1 MPVSISTIKRGYNLK
16 GRHLGREI
24 ALTTLYALDFNSQL
38 IEGEFPKD
46 LPAISEEELEE
57 IDSEAL
63 TFARFLI
70 QGTIENLNEING
82 WIERF
87 SINRP
92 LDKIDLIDRN
102 ILRISVYS
110 LLYLPDIHPNVVITE
125 AVQLSQEYSR
135 EVNYKFINGILD
147 SMVKERDGNVKK

>member
-1 MPVSISTIKRGYNLK
+1 LK

-24 ALTTLYALDFNSQL
+24 ALTTLYALDFNDQL
-38 IEGEFPKD
+38 VQGNIPQE
-46 LPAISEEELEE
+46 LPAISQEELKELDGE
-57 IDSEAL
+57 SL

-70 QGTIENLNEING
+70 QGTIENLEEIDTK
-82 WIERF
+82 ISRY

-110 LLYLPDIHPNVVITE
+110 LLYIQEIHPKIVITE

-147 SMVKERDGNVKK
+147 SMVKDSDGNFKN

>member
-1 MPVSISTIKRGYNLK
+1 MK

-24 ALTTLYALDFNSQL
+24 ALTTLYALDFNDQL
-38 IEGEFPKD
+38 VQGNIPQE
-46 LPAISEEELEE
+46 LPAISQEELKELDGE
-57 IDSEAL
+57 SL

-70 QGTIENLNEING
+70 QGTIENLEEIDTK
-82 WIERF
+82 ISRY

-110 LLYLPDIHPNVVITE
+110 LLYIQEIHPKIVITE

-147 SMVKERDGNVKK
+147 SMVKDSDGNFKN

>member
-1 MPVSISTIKRGYNLK
+1 MKE
-16 GRHLGREI
+16 RHLGREL
-24 ALTTLYALDFNSQL
+24 ALTTLYALDFNEQL

-46 LPAISEEELEE
+46 FPAISEEELQE
-57 IDSEAL
+57 INEEAL
-63 TFARFLI
+63 TFARYLI

-82 WIERF
+82 LIEQF

-110 LLYLPDIHPNVVITE
+110 LLYIPEIHPHIVITE

-147 SMVKERDGNVKK
+147 SMVKERDGNFKK

>member
-1 MPVSISTIKRGYNLK
+1 MK

-24 ALTTLYALDFNSQL
+24 ALTTLYALDFNGQL
-38 IEGEFPKD
+38 VEGEFPKD
-46 LPAISEEELEE
+46 LPAISDEELQE

-63 TFARFLI
+63 TFGRYLI
-70 QGTIENLNEING
+70 QGTIENLDEING

-92 LDKIDLIDRN
+92 LERIDLIDRN
-102 ILRISVYS
+102 ILRISVFQ
-110 LLYLPDIHPNVVITE
+110 LLYLSDIHPNIVITE
-125 AVQLSQEYSR
+125 AVQLSQESSR

-147 SMVKERDGNVKK
+147 SMVKEKDGNIKKQ

>member
-1 MPVSISTIKRGYNLK
+1 MK

-24 ALTTLYALDFNSQL
+24 ALTTLYALDFNDQL
-38 IEGEFPKD
+38 VQGNIPQE
-46 LPAISEEELEE
+46 LPAISQEELKELDEE
-57 IDSEAL
+57 SL

-70 QGTIENLNEING
+70 QGTIENLEEIDTK
-82 WIERF
+82 ISRY

-110 LLYLPDIHPNVVITE
+110 LLYIQEIHPKIVITE

-147 SMVKERDGNVKK
+147 SMVKDSDGNFKN

>member
-1 MPVSISTIKRGYNLK
+1 LK

-24 ALTTLYALDFNSQL
+24 ALTTLYALDFNGQL
-38 IEGEFPKD
+38 VQGNIPQE
-46 LPAISEEELEE
+46 LPAISQEELKELDEE
-57 IDSEAL
+57 SL

-70 QGTIENLNEING
+70 QGTIENLEEIDTK
-82 WIERF
+82 ISRY

-110 LLYLPDIHPNVVITE
+110 LLYIQEIHPKIVITE

-147 SMVKERDGNVKK
+147 SMVKDSDGNFKN